1 VYVVVNK
8 TSFLYGNSILGRE
21 VVLSVNGLSKRFGN
35 VVALRNVD
43 LELRSNE
50 IHVLLGENGA
60 GKTTLANIIYG
71 IYRPDSGTIK
81 FFGKE
86 VNIRSPK
93 DAISYG
99 IVLVQQHPMLIERM
113 TVAENLALGF
123 KELGILSSPKTIGR
137 VVREVNEKYGI
148 SVDPEVL
155 VSNLSFS
162 EKQQV
167 ELIRALL
174 LNVKLLILDEPTT
187 MLTSYERRKLFSI
200 LKKLVSDGRSIL
212 LITHKVLEALEVSDW
227 ITVLRRGEV
236 VASRP
241 KDMYSVDEL
250 VKLVVGDDGELV
262 SSVVSPSKSVEVGGN
277 VLEVKDLI
285 VLNDVGGI
293 AVNKVSI
300 NVRSGEIVGI
310 AGVTGNGQKE
320 LSEAIAGLRR
330 VRDGR
335 ILING
340 VDVTN
345 KGPSSRFRAGL
356 AYIPE
361 ERLKYGVVGD
371 MSVTENLILKDY
383 YMFSRFTLL
392 RLSDA
397 VRVAEE
403 CIKTFNIVTRGP
415 SEKVKALS
423 GGNIQKLII
432 ARELRLNPKV
442 VVAHNPTLGLD
453 LRSTSIVHEQ
463 LLNIKY
469 SGSGVLLISEDLDEV
484 IKLSDRVLVMY
495 RGTIVYEGVR
505 GCSREALEKAMLG
518 IVDV

>member
-1 VYVVVNK
+1 MCVVVNK
-8 TSFLYGNSILGRE
+8 TSFLYGNSILDKE

-43 LELRSNE
+43 LVLRSNE

-123 KELGILSSPKTIGR
+123 KELGILSSPKTISR

-155 VSNLSFS
+155 VSSLSFS

-200 LKKLVSDGRSIL
+200 LKKLVSDGKSIL

-236 VASRP
+236 VSSRP

-250 VKLVVGDDGELV
+250 VKLVVGDDGLV
-262 SSVVSPSKSVEVGGN
+262 SNVVSPSKSVEVGGN

-293 AVNKVSI
+293 AVNRVSI
-300 NVRSGEIVGI
+300 NVRGGEIVGI

-371 MSVTENLILKDY
+371 MSVIENLILKDY

-442 VVAHNPTLGLD
+442 VVVHNPTLGLD

>member
-1 VYVVVNK
+1 MCVVVNQ
-8 TSFLYGNSILGRE
+8 TSFLHGKSILTKD
-21 VVLSVNGLSKRFGN
+21 VVLSVSGLSKRFGN

-71 IYRPDSGTIK
+71 IYRPDSGVIK

-86 VNIRSPK
+86 VDIRSPK

-99 IVLVQQHPMLIERM
+99 IVLVQQYPMLIERM

-123 KELGILSSPKTIGR
+123 KGLGLLTSPKTIIR
-137 VVREVNEKYGI
+137 VIREVNEKYGI
-148 SVDPEVL
+148 SVDPEAL
-155 VSNLSFS
+155 VSSLSFS

-187 MLTSYERRKLFSI
+187 MLTSYERRKLFTI

-250 VKLVVGDDGELV
+250 VKLVVGDNSELG
-262 SSVVSPSKSVEVGGN
+262 SVISPSKGGELGGD
-277 VLEVKDLI
+277 VLEVKDLV
-285 VLNDVGGI
+285 VLNDVGGV

-300 NVRSGEIVGI
+300 SVRGGEIVGI

-320 LSEAIAGLRR
+320 LSEAIAGLRK
-330 VRDGR
+330 VRSGR

-371 MSVTENLILKDY
+371 MSVAENLILKDY
-383 YMFSRFTLL
+383 DRFSKFTLL
-392 RLSDA
+392 KLSDA
-397 VRVAEE
+397 VKVADE
-403 CIKTFNIVTRGP
+403 CIKAFNIVTRGP

-453 LRSTSIVHEQ
+453 LRSTSIVHEY

-495 RGTIVYEGVR
+495 RGGIVYEGVR
-505 GCSREALEKAMLG
+505 GCSREVLERAMLG

>member
-1 VYVVVNK
+1 MYVVVNQ
-8 TSFLYGNSILGRE
+8 TSFLHGKSILTKD
-21 VVLSVNGLSKRFGN
+21 VVLSVSGLSKRFGN

-71 IYRPDSGTIK
+71 IYRPDSGVIK

-86 VNIRSPK
+86 VDIRSPK

-99 IVLVQQHPMLIERM
+99 IVLVQQYPMLIERM

-123 KELGILSSPKTIGR
+123 KGLGLLTSPKTISK
-137 VVREVNEKYGI
+137 VIREVNEKYGI
-148 SVDPEVL
+148 SVDPEAL

-187 MLTSYERRKLFSI
+187 MLTSYERRKLFTI

-250 VKLVVGDDGELV
+250 VKLVVGDNSELG
-262 SSVVSPSKSVEVGGN
+262 SVISPSKGGELGGD
-277 VLEVKDLI
+277 VLEVKDLV
-285 VLNDVGGI
+285 VLNDVGGV

-300 NVRSGEIVGI
+300 SVRGGEIVGI

-320 LSEAIAGLRR
+320 LSEAIAGLRK
-330 VRDGR
+330 VRSGR

-371 MSVTENLILKDY
+371 MSVAENLILKDY
-383 YMFSRFTLL
+383 DRFSKFTLL
-392 RLSDA
+392 KLSDA
-397 VRVAEE
+397 VKVADE
-403 CIKTFNIVTRGP
+403 CIKAFNIVTRGP

-453 LRSTSIVHEQ
+453 LRSTSIVHEY

-495 RGTIVYEGVR
+495 RGGIVYEGVR
-505 GCSREALEKAMLG
+505 GCSREVLERAMLG